1 MVLNWSKVEYS
12 GKIWNT
18 EGKNRGSVPSCSIVV
33 PYLVPYV
40 KLCKMVYSDGIWVL
54 LSPKSA

>member
-1 MVLNWSKVEYS
+1 MVLNRSKIGNS
-12 GKIWNT
+12 RKIRNT
-18 EGKNRGSVPSCSIVV
+18 EGKNRGSVLSCSIVV